1 MHSRHLEAPHVAPE
15 VISILPEVAR
25 PRSFLRSAIDRDR
38 HLWHCNSWPI
48 VRSKTWP
55 SSANRLLF
63 PTTDQSMI
71 EPGFRQ
77 FLEHVD
83 GNDSSVVDISLATS
97 GRGQPSRGRCSD
109 IYCALSLSLFY
120 PLRSL
125 SSTLTL
131 TLFFSPSSCSPLSR
145 KHAQP
150 LPPSSSM

>member
-71 EPGFRQ
+71 EPGFPQ
-77 FLEHVD
+77 FLETIRPWLIFRWQRPVGGSHR
-83 GNDSSVVDISLATS
+83 GVVVPTFIA
-97 GRGQPSRGRCSD
+97 R
-109 IYCALSLSLFY
+109 SLSLFY